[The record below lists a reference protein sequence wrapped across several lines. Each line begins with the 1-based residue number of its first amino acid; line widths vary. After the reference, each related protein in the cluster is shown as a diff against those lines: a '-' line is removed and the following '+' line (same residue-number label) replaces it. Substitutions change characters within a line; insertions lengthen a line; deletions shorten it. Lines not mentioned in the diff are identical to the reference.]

1 MEGRLGGPR
10 WSGHRPALVQLLR
23 QPADEG
29 WWKVGLIYLNGT
41 YRMYARHHGGSW
53 CRGRLRSCLSFP
65 GLCQTARSSPER
77 HLQGAGALTTATGVG
92 SPAWWGGGGA

>member
-1 MEGRLGGPR
+1 MEERRGGPR

-41 YRMYARHHGGSW
+41 YRMYARHHGGQLAQ
-53 CRGRLRSCLSFP
+53 GPPKELPVLSR
-65 GLCQTARSSPER
+65 ARPDSTQQP
-77 HLQGAGALTTATGVG
+77 
-92 SPAWWGGGGA
+92 